1 MKQKGFT
8 LIEMIV
14 VIVLL
19 AILSVVAVPRFINL
33 SDEAKAAAV
42 AGLAQ
47 EITAE
52 GRINFAGFQ
61 LSGIFD
67 FGPSTP
73 ATSSK
78 VVSTS
83 TGQGACTTVLGLLF
97 GLSPI
102 QTTGF
107 NGMSIT
113 ADTTCVGGGLSA
125 GQSATCRIL
134 NLANTQISAIAYV
147 PCTD

>member
-1 MKQKGFT
+1 
-8 LIEMIV
+8 
-14 VIVLL
+14 
-19 AILSVVAVPRFINL
+19 LSVVAIPRFINL
-33 SDEAKAAAV
+33 SDEAKASAV

-47 EITAE
+47 ELTAE

-61 LSGIFD
+61 LSGIYN
-67 FGPSTP
+67 FGTSTP

-83 TGQGACTTVLGLLF
+83 TGQGACTTILGNLF

-102 QTTGF
+102 TSTGF

-113 ADTTCVGGGLSA
+113 ADTTCVVGGVSA
-125 GQSATCRIL
+125 GQSATCTIL
-134 NLANTQISAIAYV
+134 NLANSNISAVAYI
-147 PCTD
+147 PCTN